1 MQPDYVQWL
10 VFGVLTIITIGGAL
24 GVVANRNLFHS
35 ALWLLVSLF
44 GVAGFFAMLAA
55 PFLAAVQVLV
65 YIGAIVILVI
75 IAIMLTRHVMGLEET
90 PNEQWPV
97 SVVASIAAF
106 AILVGVLVLAAGNGG
121 LLPRD
126 PITADVP
133 ANTIQQLGAALVDTG
148 QYTIPFLLAAVFLTG
163 AMIGAI
169 VIAREDN

>member
-1 MQPDYVQWL
+1 M
-10 VFGVLTIITIGGAL
+10 FG
-24 GVVANRNLFHS
+24 F
-35 ALWLLVSLF
+35 LL
-44 GVAGFFAMLAA
+44 
-55 PFLAAVQVLV
+55 

-90 PNEQWPV
+90 PNEQWPM
-97 SVVASIAAF
+97 SAIAAIVAF
-106 AILVGVLVLAAGNGG
+106 AILVVVFVLAGNSS

-126 PITADVP
+126 PVTANVP
-133 ANTIQQLGAALVDTG
+133 TDTIQRLGAALVDTG

>member
-1 MQPDYVQWL
+1 MQPDYVQWIF
-10 VFGVLTIITIGGAL
+10 FGVLTILTIGGAV
-24 GVVANRNLFHS
+24 GVVVNRNLLHS

-75 IAIMLTRHVMGLEET
+75 IAIMLTRRVMGLEEV
-90 PNEQWPV
+90 PNKQWPV
-97 SVVASIAAF
+97 SVIAAGAAF
-106 AILVGVLVLAAGNGG
+106 LILVVVLLLASGAGG

-126 PITADVP
+126 PIADVP
-133 ANTIQQLGAALVDTG
+133 VNTIEQLGASLVDTG